1 MVDGE
6 LVGTWRR
13 RLGRVLVRAWRKI
26 EADTKSSIE
35 SEAQTMP
42 VESPKKEVRWAPC
55 SGTGSKTV
63 LRPVRPFEDGPAEIR
78 GT

>member
-42 VESPKKEVRWAPC
+42 VESPKKEVRWAP
-55 SGTGSKTV
+55 
-63 LRPVRPFEDGPAEIR
+63 
-78 GT
+78 